1 MHSAPYPSGT
11 LPRGDVA
18 AISAGVLRAK
28 ELVQTE
34 DYRGYDPYD
43 ALCSPIFRSPG
54 FRARLVRRAGQQVLK
69 RSPLNVRP
77 LLGIQKGRNPVT
89 LALGLHAWSL
99 LATVDASKRAWY
111 VAECE
116 RLVQELHDLQSRG
129 WSGACWGY
137 DFDWESR
144 GATISAFHRR
154 CAIDDDAVP
163 LRGPHDRRSHRVLGH
178 CVAPASRRWLRLQ
191 GYRHHTNRIQ
201 YMRWSTAWMLA
212 GLATVLA
219 TTEATRL
226 MQATEDMTSQSDP
239 ATRTAKE
246 I

>member
-116 RLVQELHDLQSRG
+116 RLVQGAPRSPVARME
-129 WSGACWGY
+129 WSLLGIRLRLGEPGC
-137 DFDWESR
+137 DHLS
-144 GATISAFHRR
+144 ISP
-154 CAIDDDAVP
+154 P
-163 LRGPHDRRSHRVLGH
+163 LR
-178 CVAPASRRWLRLQ
+178 
-191 GYRHHTNRIQ
+191 NR
-201 YMRWSTAWMLA
+201 
-212 GLATVLA
+212 
-219 TTEATRL
+219 
-226 MQATEDMTSQSDP
+226 
-239 ATRTAKE
+239 
-246 I
+246 